1 MSNFSTKFVSQTGV
15 GASSTIL
22 FTNVVDDFAML
33 LNAYVTGTATY
44 TIEYTI
50 DPDLN
55 TAQYVPLGDAN
66 KTASSDES
74 FYFPVK
80 AVRVNVAAGD
90 GTVKLVAMYKD

>member
-15 GASSTIL
+15 GASSEII
-22 FTNVVDDFAML
+22 FTNVADDFAML
-33 LNAYVTGTATY
+33 LNAYVTGTVTY

-50 DPDLN
+50 DPLR
-55 TAQYVPLGDAN
+55 AQWVSLGDAN

-80 AVRVNVAAGD
+80 AVRVNVTAGD

>member
-1 MSNFSTKFVSQTGV
+1 MSNFSNKFVTQTGV
-15 GASSTIL
+15 GASDEIR
-22 FTNVVDDFAML
+22 FTNPVDDFAML
-33 LNAYVTGTATY
+33 LNAYVTGSVTY

-50 DPDLN
+50 DPSI
-55 TAQYVPLGDAN
+55 TEQWVSLGDAN

-80 AVRVNVAAGD
+80 AARVNVTAGD

>member
-15 GASSTIL
+15 GTSDEII
-22 FTNVVDDFAML
+22 FTNAVEDFAML
-33 LNAYVTGTATY
+33 LNAYVTGTVTY

-50 DPDLN
+50 DPAD
-55 TAQYVPLGDAN
+55 AEQWVALGDAG

-80 AVRVNVAAGD
+80 AARVNVTAGD